1 MAMRCALAALAVA
14 ACASKAS
21 ADTVSERL
29 PPVSDAWWTDD
40 LHWNR
45 APVDLSFLNEN
56 EKPAGKRGFLRASG
70 GELVFEDG
78 TKARFWGTNLS
89 AYVLYHATTPKLVCN
104 QAKRLSKLGFNLAR
118 IHHHD
123 SDWVEPNIF
132 GTRAKTTR
140 ELDAAALEKIDWWI
154 KCLRDEGIYVWLD
167 LHVGRRLTEQDGIDA
182 FAEIADE
189 ESRSATM
196 QGYLFVND
204 SLKARS
210 KEFAKAYLTHVNSH
224 TGLAYKDDPAVVAVL
239 ITNEND
245 LTHHFG
251 NWLLPDKNVPWHS
264 ARYMALARQF
274 ASRSALDFDKVW
286 RSWEFGPSKIFLAD
300 AEHAYFDDM
309 SGYLRGLGVRI
320 PIIPTSYWGEMSAA
334 GLMAL
339 GEGDIVDA
347 HSYGRPN
354 EVESNPRLEPN
365 IASWMAG
372 GAVAGKP
379 FSVSEWNV
387 EPFPVFD
394 RFQFPLYVA
403 SIARLQAWDA
413 MVHYAYSQLP
423 LGEASAGNWEAM
435 TDPALI
441 ATLPAAALLYRAGH
455 VGGAKE
461 TYELV
466 LPEKVFTGQEIN
478 ARTSRAIR
486 TLTETS
492 KLRLRIP
499 KIDALGWIN
508 EAPSTPNATRISDPD
523 FDAIGEAATRVCSDT
538 GELCRDWKQGIFT
551 VDTEKSQV
559 ASGWLGGRQISLRDV
574 SIALSTP
581 NASLAVQSLDGEP
594 LDRSGR
600 IMISL
605 SARSLPTGDRLPY
618 RAEPV
623 EGELRIRARSGLKAY
638 FADRD
643 GALHP
648 TPMAVSSD
656 GYLLRLT
663 PDLRSHWLFLQE

>member
-1 MAMRCALAALAVA
+1 MTVRFALAAFVIA
-14 ACASKAS
+14 ACVNKAS
-21 ADTVSERL
+21 ADTVAERL
-29 PPVSDAWWTDD
+29 PPVSNAWWQDD

-45 APVDLSFLNEN
+45 SPVDLSFLNEN
-56 EKPAGKRGFLRASG
+56 EKPAGKRGFLRAVG
-70 GELVFEDG
+70 DELVFEDG

-89 AYVLYHATTPKLVCN
+89 AYVLYHATTPELVRH
-104 QAKRLSKLGFNLAR
+104 QAERLSKLGFNLVR

-123 SDWVEPNIF
+123 SDWVTPNVF
-132 GTRAKTTR
+132 GTEAKTTR
-140 ELDAAALEKIDWWI
+140 ELDAVALEKIDWWI

-167 LHVGRRLTEQDGIDA
+167 LHVGRRVTEQDGVEA
-182 FAEIADE
+182 FEEIADKK
-189 ESRSATM
+189 SGSATM

-204 SLKARS
+204 SLQTRS
-210 KEFAKAYLTHVNSH
+210 KEFAKAYLTHVNTH

-245 LTHHFG
+245 LTQHFG

-274 ASRSALDFDKVW
+274 ASKAALDPDKVW
-286 RSWEFGPSKIFLAD
+286 RSWEFGPSKVFLAD

-309 SGYLRGLGVRI
+309 SRYLRGLGVKV
-320 PIIPTSYWGEMSAA
+320 PIVPTSYWGEMSAA

-354 EVESNPRLEPN
+354 EIERNPRLEPN

-403 SIARLQAWDA
+403 SIARLQEWDA
-413 MVHYAYSQLP
+413 MVQYAYSQLP
-423 LGEASAGNWEAM
+423 LGEPSAGNWEAM
-435 TDPALI
+435 ADPALI
-441 ATLPAAALLYRAGH
+441 ATLPAAALLYRGGH
-455 VGGAKE
+455 VSGA
-461 TYELV
+461 TASYELA
-466 LPEKVFTGQEIN
+466 LPEEVFTGQEIN

-499 KIDALGWIN
+499 KVDALDWIS
-508 EAPSTPNATRISDPD
+508 EQPPAPNATRISDSD
-523 FDAIGEAATRVCSDT
+523 FDAIGDGSTRVCSDT

-559 ASGWLGGRQISLRDV
+559 ASGWMGGHQIALRDV

-581 NASLAVQSLDGEP
+581 NASLAVQSLDGES

-600 IMISL
+600 IMISM
-605 SARSLPTGDRLPY
+605 SARSIPRAGRLPY
-618 RAEPV
+618 MAEPV
-623 EGELRIRARSGLKAY
+623 EGEIRIRGKSGLKAY
-638 FADRD
+638 VADRD
-643 GALHP
+643 GALHAV
-648 TPMAVSSD
+648 PMTAGPD
-656 GYLLRLT
+656 GYLLQLT
-663 PDLRSHWLFLQE
+663 PNLKSHWLFLQ